1 MIDIDYFTDYCIS
14 DGSTTIR
21 SEKLASAWSALTDRL
36 ELRRSITT
44 VKKRGHGVTSQL
56 YIEVRAFRRKGLK
69 MNEHDLIVITGAG
82 GFIAGNLVSISRRR
96 VC

>member
-44 VKKRGHGVTSQL
+44 VKKP
-56 YIEVRAFRRKGLK
+56 
-69 MNEHDLIVITGAG
+69 GARSN
-82 GFIAGNLVSISRRR
+82 IHNYT
-96 VC
+96 

>member
-14 DGSTTIR
+14 DGSTTMR

-44 VKKRGHGVTSQL
+44 VKKP
-56 YIEVRAFRRKGLK
+56 
-69 MNEHDLIVITGAG
+69 GARSD
-82 GFIAGNLVSISRRR
+82 IHNYT
-96 VC
+96 